1 MNMPKS
7 RDIQAKMPSPK
18 VIFIAFWLVTVK
30 VLNSYKGLLYM
41 LENIKAVLF
50 DLDGTLV
57 DSMWMWKDIDIEYLG
72 RYGYEL
78 PSELQKKIEGMS
90 LSETAVYFKERFA
103 IPESLEEIK
112 STWMDM
118 ARDKYTHEVPLKPGA
133 REFLVWL
140 RQQGIRTGIA
150 SSNGIELVETVLKA
164 QGIREYLES
173 VHTCC
178 EVPKGKPAPDI
189 YLMVAETLGVK
200 PEECLVFEDVPMG
213 ILAGKNAGMRVCAV
227 EDTFSANQRE
237 EKKKLA
243 DYYIESYDEIPR
255 ERMQP

>member
-1 MNMPKS
+1 
-7 RDIQAKMPSPK
+7 
-18 VIFIAFWLVTVK
+18 
-30 VLNSYKGLLYM
+30 M

-57 DSMWMWKDIDIEYLG
+57 DSMWMWEDIDIEYLG

-78 PSELQKKIEGMS
+78 PPELQKDIEGMS
-90 LSETAVYFKERFA
+90 LSETAVYFKERFS

-118 ARDKYTHEVPLKPGA
+118 ARDKYTNKVPLKPGA

-164 QGIREYLES
+164 QGIQEYLES

-189 YLMVAETLGVK
+189 YLLVAKTLGVK

-237 EKKKLA
+237 EKKELA

>member
-1 MNMPKS
+1 
-7 RDIQAKMPSPK
+7 
-18 VIFIAFWLVTVK
+18 
-30 VLNSYKGLLYM
+30 M

-57 DSMWMWKDIDIEYLG
+57 DSMWMWEDIDIEYLG

-78 PSELQKKIEGMS
+78 PPELQKDIE
-90 LSETAVYFKERFA
+90 VYFKERFS

-118 ARDKYTHEVPLKPGA
+118 ARDKYTNKVPLKPGA

-164 QGIREYLES
+164 QGIQEYLES

-189 YLMVAETLGVK
+189 YLLVAKMSG
-200 PEECLVFEDVPMG
+200 F
-213 ILAGKNAGMRVCAV
+213 
-227 EDTFSANQRE
+227 
-237 EKKKLA
+237 
-243 DYYIESYDEIPR
+243 
-255 ERMQP
+255 

>member
-1 MNMPKS
+1 
-7 RDIQAKMPSPK
+7 
-18 VIFIAFWLVTVK
+18 
-30 VLNSYKGLLYM
+30 M

-57 DSMWMWKDIDIEYLG
+57 DSMWMWEDIDIEYLG

-78 PSELQKKIEGMS
+78 PPELQKDIEGMS
-90 LSETAVYFKERFA
+90 LSETAVYFKERFS

-118 ARDKYTHEVPLKPGA
+118 ARDKYTNKVPLKPGA

-164 QGIREYLES
+164 QES
-173 VHTCC
+173 RNTWN
-178 EVPKGKPAPDI
+178 PYIPA
-189 YLMVAETLGVK
+189 VK
-200 PEECLVFEDVPMG
+200 FRKENL
-213 ILAGKNAGMRVCAV
+213 
-227 EDTFSANQRE
+227 
-237 EKKKLA
+237 
-243 DYYIESYDEIPR
+243 PR
-255 ERMQP
+255 IFIFWWRRHWG

>member
-1 MNMPKS
+1 
-7 RDIQAKMPSPK
+7 
-18 VIFIAFWLVTVK
+18 
-30 VLNSYKGLLYM
+30 
-41 LENIKAVLF
+41 
-50 DLDGTLV
+50 
-57 DSMWMWKDIDIEYLG
+57 
-72 RYGYEL
+72 
-78 PSELQKKIEGMS
+78 MS
-90 LSETAVYFKERFA
+90 LSETAVYFKERFS

-118 ARDKYTHEVPLKPGA
+118 ARDKYTNKVPLKPGA

-164 QGIREYLES
+164 QGIQEYLES

-189 YLMVAETLGVK
+189 YLLVAETLGGK
-200 PEECLVFEDVPMG
+200 TGGMSGFFEDVPMG

-227 EDTFSANQRE
+227 EDTFSASQRE
-237 EKKKLA
+237 EKKSLQ
-243 DYYIESYDEIPR
+243 ITT
-255 ERMQP
+255 